1 MQSTSSE
8 SKVLQIFESLRQA
21 MLSNDAETLRSHIAE
36 DYHGSD
42 AGGRA
47 HGRDE
52 FLAAYGHG
60 GVTLTTFEVSDI
72 NTVAWTDTVL
82 VSGIVELRGA
92 YEDQQ
97 FEHRSRFLD
106 VYRQQDGTWQ
116 LVASSVTDI
125 ARRINAPS

>member
-42 AGGRA
+42 VGGRA

-52 FLAAYGHG
+52 FLAA
-60 GVTLTTFEVSDI
+60 
-72 NTVAWTDTVL
+72 
-82 VSGIVELRGA
+82 
-92 YEDQQ
+92 
-97 FEHRSRFLD
+97 
-106 VYRQQDGTWQ
+106 
-116 LVASSVTDI
+116 
-125 ARRINAPS
+125 